1 METMTW
7 KKKLLIC
14 LPIIFAAALAITL
27 AACMAQAGKNLDDRI
42 GEKSSDDGVNP
53 DLLATTKGNYS
64 TGLLFAS
71 NGDGTCALAGIGQC
85 RDRDIVVPQ
94 RSEKDEK
101 VISVASSA
109 FVGCTQISTVSLPV
123 GITVIGDYA
132 FYGTSLTY
140 ISVPSAVTYIGE
152 YAFSDCASLTAV
164 NVDPGNEKYCSVDG
178 VLFDKG
184 RNTIFCYPSGK
195 KDSEYT
201 LRLGIRRIAPGA
213 FNNCPTLTGITFNG
227 TEKEW
232 QSVKIEPN
240 NNVFDRVKVK
250 FANISKK

>member
-27 AACMAQAGKNLDDRI
+27 AACMAQAGKRLDDRI
-42 GEKSSDDGVNP
+42 GEKSSDESANP
-53 DLLATTKGNYS
+53 DLMTAAKGNYS
-64 TGLLFAS
+64 EGLLFTS

-94 RSEKDEK
+94 RSDKDEK

-109 FVGCTQISTVSLPV
+109 FVGCKQIVTVSLPAGTV
-123 GITVIGDYA
+123 VIGDYA

-152 YAFSDCASLTAV
+152 YAFTDCASLAAI
-164 NVDPGNEKYCSVDG
+164 NVDPGNEKFCSVDG

-184 RNTIFCYPSGK
+184 RNTVYCYPSGK

-201 LRLGIRRIAPGA
+201 LRLGIKRIAPGA
-213 FNNCPTLTGITFNG
+213 FNNCPALTSMTFNG

-232 QSVKIEPN
+232 KSVKIEPN